1 MEKQEIGKF
10 YATSFNDIVF
20 EFIVFDDNTI
30 DCPTLG
36 LQDYNYIEL
45 KPRFE
50 LHGHKMKKV
59 IFMILKVILMMLS
72 QNNNIKIH

>member
-1 MEKQEIGKF
+1 MVIHKKRKEVNISMEKQEIGKF
-10 YATSFNDIVF
+10 YVTSFNDIVF

-50 LHGHKMKKV
+50 LHGHKV
-59 IFMILKVILMMLS
+59 D
-72 QNNNIKIH
+72 

>member
-10 YATSFNDIVF
+10 YATSFNDIVI

-36 LQDYNYIEL
+36 LQDYNSIE
-45 KPRFE
+45 RW
-50 LHGHKMKKV
+50 GR
-59 IFMILKVILMMLS
+59 
-72 QNNNIKIH
+72 